1 MPKKVIFK
9 EGYTTSMLGKDLFL
23 TFLALV
29 SILLLYLEIS
39 DELTVQQ
46 TQTIIYADVI
56 IASIFL
62 LDFCYSY
69 WTAPNKAQFARERW
83 WELPA
88 SIPLGFES
96 LRIFRG
102 FQFIRL
108 IRIFQFARLFR
119 GVSHFQRM
127 MNNIQTFTEEVR
139 LVYITNILTIVV
151 LSGALAFHY
160 VEADVNPTV
169 KTFLDSLWW
178 SISSVASLGAGDIY
192 PTTNAGKIIGIFVVL
207 LGLGVMSAFA
217 GLVASFIIRH
227 KDEEEDN

>member
-1 MPKKVIFK
+1 MPKNVIFK
-9 EGYTTSMLGKDLFL
+9 EGYTISMLGKDIFL

-39 DELTVQQ
+39 DELTAQQ

-56 IASIFL
+56 IATIFL
-62 LDFCYSY
+62 MDFCYSY
-69 WTAPNKAQFARERW
+69 WTAPNKAEFARNRW

-88 SIPLGFES
+88 SIPLGLES
-96 LRIFRG
+96 FRVFRG

-108 IRIFQFARLFR
+108 VRIFQFARLFR
-119 GVSHFQRM
+119 GASQFQRM

-139 LVYITNILTIVV
+139 LVYITNILGIVV

-160 VEADVNPTV
+160 AEADVNPAV
-169 KTFLDSLWW
+169 KSFLDSIWW

-192 PTTNAGKIIGIFVVL
+192 PTTNAGKIIGIIIVL

-227 KDEEEDN
+227 GDSEDK